1 VAEIRTDEEEKKKMK
16 ALQFDEFGAAEKVLK
31 LVDLPE
37 PGSPGTR
44 EVLVE
49 MLYSPLNFHDLLR
62 IGGHVAPPS
71 LPAVG
76 GNEGIGRVLAAG
88 EGVAHVAAGDVVVLP
103 LLLGTWRERLIAPA
117 AGLAPLPDG
126 DLQQYSMLGS
136 NTPAAGLA
144 LSEYVPLAQGDWVIQ
159 SAGNGG
165 VGRNVIA
172 LARHRGYRTASIV
185 RRPDVAPELTAAGA
199 DVVVVDGPDAAAQ
212 LAAVTGQAPVRL
224 AVDGVGG
231 QVAGK
236 LIELLTPGGTLVSYK
251 ASLGEIDQD
260 GRGARKGITAEFLF
274 VGAFDYAAKIAPV
287 ITEAVPLLQS
297 GALRVPVTA
306 VYDFTD
312 IAAAIARLKQGGKIL
327 LRITH

>member
-1 VAEIRTDEEEKKKMK
+1 VAEIRTKEEEKMK

-31 LVDLPE
+31 LADLPE
-37 PGSPGTR
+37 PGSPGPG

-62 IGGHVAPPS
+62 IGGYVAPPP
-71 LPAVG
+71 LPAVA

-88 EGVAHVAAGDVVVLP
+88 EGVAHVAAGNVVVLP

-136 NTPAAGLA
+136 NTPTAGLA

-185 RRPDVAPELTAAGA
+185 RRPDVTGELTAAGA
-199 DVVVVDGPDAAAQ
+199 DVVVIDGPDAVAQIAA
-212 LAAVTGQAPVRL
+212 ATGHAPIRL
-224 AVDGVGG
+224 AIDGVGG
-231 QVAGK
+231 QVTGK
-236 LIELLTPGGTLVSYK
+236 LIELLAPGGTLVSYK
-251 ASLGEIDQD
+251 ASLSEIDED
-260 GRGARKGITAEFLF
+260 GRGARKGITAEFIF
-274 VGAFDYAAKIAPV
+274 AGAFDYAAKIAPV
-287 ITEAVPLLQS
+287 ITETVPLVQS
-297 GALRVPVTA
+297 GALRVPVAA
-306 VYDFTD
+306 VYDFID
-312 IAAAIARLKQGGKIL
+312 IADAVAHLERGGKIL
-327 LRITH
+327 LRFTH